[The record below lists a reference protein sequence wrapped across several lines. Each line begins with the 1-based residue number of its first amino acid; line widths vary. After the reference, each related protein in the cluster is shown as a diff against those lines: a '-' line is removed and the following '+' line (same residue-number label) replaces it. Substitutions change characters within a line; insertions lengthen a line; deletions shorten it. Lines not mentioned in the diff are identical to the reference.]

1 MKQVVNLF
9 PILGAKYR
17 TETTHQTT
25 MADSTTSS
33 LNLGTESNKVGAEDA
48 REIQITN
55 QAAAEDRSLTHIT
68 FMDPTEDGDMHV
80 LEQYDIQ
87 VQLTPKKNKV
97 IHVVAQFGQTD
108 CVNGILQP
116 RSPSSLLQQPN

>member
-1 MKQVVNLF
+1 
-9 PILGAKYR
+9 
-17 TETTHQTT
+17 

-33 LNLGTESNKVGAEDA
+33 LNLSRESNQVGAEDA
-48 REIQITN
+48 REIKITN

-87 VQLTPKKNKV
+87 VQLTPKTNTLL
-97 IHVVAQFGQTD
+97 HVAAQFGQTD
-108 CVNGILQP
+108 CVHWIQL
-116 RSPSSLLQQPN
+116 RSPSSLLQQPD

>member
-1 MKQVVNLF
+1 
-9 PILGAKYR
+9 
-17 TETTHQTT
+17 

-55 QAAAEDRSLTHIT
+55 QAAAEDGSLTHIT
-68 FMDPTEDGDMHV
+68 FMDPTVYVATEDGDTHV

-108 CVNGILQP
+108 CVNGILQL
-116 RSPSSLLQQPN
+116 RSPSSLLQRPN

>member
-1 MKQVVNLF
+1 
-9 PILGAKYR
+9 
-17 TETTHQTT
+17 

-55 QAAAEDRSLTHIT
+55 QAAAEDGSLTHIT

-87 VQLTPKKNKV
+87 VQLTPKKN
-97 IHVVAQFGQTD
+97 
-108 CVNGILQP
+108 
-116 RSPSSLLQQPN
+116 